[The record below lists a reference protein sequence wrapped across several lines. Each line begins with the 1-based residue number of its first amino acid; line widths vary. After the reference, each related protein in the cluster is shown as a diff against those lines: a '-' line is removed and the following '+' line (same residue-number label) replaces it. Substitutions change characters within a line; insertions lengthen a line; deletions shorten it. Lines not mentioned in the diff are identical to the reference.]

1 MEHKHGV
8 FDSDTLF
15 SINAV
20 TRQIKSDPKQKTVIM
35 QNDHNSER
43 FTFELP
49 RYIEGHDMSICNQVE
64 VHYLNSDSKDKAS
77 FRKGLYTVDD
87 LRISPDDD
95 EKVVCSWLIS
105 QNATQLVGK
114 LSFRLRFK
122 CVENGVITYAWHTAI
137 FSDISVSDGINADET
152 FELEYVDIIE
162 QWKEALQI
170 EFAQWQSA
178 AVDKMTD
185 DITAWKD
192 VESGKVR
199 GEMTA
204 FSAQWNDALN
214 VERKRIDQFVAMP
227 EGSTA
232 GDAEL
237 QDIRVGADGKTY
249 DSAGAAVREQ
259 ITSIVDK
266 LKNAKVDYDEA
277 LIAVNGYYI
286 QDTGK
291 VFENESYSISEPVQI
306 PAGYT
311 LTFTARGYKTAVAMI
326 AKVNADSTYTPL
338 VNSIDSEA
346 HEYTYT
352 TTEDMNIVFSWSTSR
367 GYTLHINADIP
378 IVISM
383 LSEQIMSVSESIGVY
398 GEALLESARTERIVE
413 DYVSLSLFSKFGV
426 IGDSYASGE
435 VYFDS
440 KFHDI
445 YEISWGQ
452 ILARKL
458 GTTCVNFSGG
468 GYSTRGWLNNS
479 KGLAQMLD
487 TEAQDIYYLC
497 LGIND
502 ANNYGAEYLGTV
514 SDINEDYT
522 QNPDTF
528 FGNYGKIIG
537 NIKDYAPHAKI
548 VMFTIV
554 PTTEMK
560 ATYNEAIIEIAN
572 HFGIPYVVQTDDPFF
587 TSDLYVDGKVQSHPV
602 AVVYSGM
609 ATAFERLL
617 KRCITEN
624 FEYFKDAYMY

>member
-1 MEHKHGV
+1 MEHRHGV
-8 FDSDTLF
+8 LDADARF
-15 SINAV
+15 SINAI
-20 TRQIKSDPKQKTVIM
+20 TRQIKGDPKQKTVLM

-43 FTFELP
+43 FSFELP
-49 RYIEGHDMSICNQVE
+49 RMIEGHDMAECNQVE
-64 VHYLNSDSKDKAS
+64 VHYLNSSAKDKDS
-77 FRKGLYTVDD
+77 FNKGLYVVDD
-87 LRISPDDD
+87 LKISPVDP

-105 QNATQLVGK
+105 NNATQLVGK

-122 CVENGVITYAWHTAI
+122 CVDDGVITYAWHTAI
-137 FSDISVSDGINADET
+137 NADISVSDGINADES

-162 QWKEALQI
+162 QWKFALKKEI
-170 EFAQWQSA
+170 
-178 AVDKMTD
+178 TD
-185 DITAWKD
+185 EVNVNVSEWAE

-227 EGSTA
+227 EGATTN
-232 GDAEL
+232 DAEL
-237 QDIRVGADGKTY
+237 QDIRVGADGVTY
-249 DSAGAAVREQ
+249 DSAGTAVREQ
-259 ITSIVDK
+259 VASVLNK
-266 LKNAKVDYDEA
+266 LKNAKVDYDEPLVA
-277 LIAVNGYYI
+277 INGYYI

-291 VFENESYSISEPVQI
+291 IFENESYSISEPIQI

-311 LTFTARGYKTAVAMI
+311 MTFTARGYKTAVAMI
-326 AKVNADSTYTPL
+326 AKLNADGTYTPL

-346 HEYTYT
+346 HEYTYAT
-352 TTEDMNIVFSWSTSR
+352 TDDVNIVFSWSTTR
-367 GYTLHINADIP
+367 GYSLHINVNVFD
-378 IVISM
+378 VVSVLSDRM
-383 LSEQIMSVSESIGVY
+383 LT
-398 GEALLESARTERIVE
+398 LLKETKNERISE

-435 VYFDS
+435 VYFDE
-440 KFHDI
+440 KLHDI

-458 GTTCVNFSGG
+458 GASCVNFSGG
-468 GYSTRGWLNNS
+468 GYSTRGWLKNS
-479 KGLAQMLD
+479 KGLTKMLN

-502 ANNYGAEYLGTV
+502 ANNYGEEYLGSV
-514 SDINEDYT
+514 ADINEDDT
-522 QNPDTF
+522 LNPDTF
-528 FGNYGKIIG
+528 FGNYGRIVC
-537 NIKDYAPHAKI
+537 NIKKHAPNAKI

-560 ATYNEAIIEIAN
+560 ATYNEAIIEIADR
-572 HFGIPYVVQTDDPFF
+572 FGIPYIVQTDDPFF
-587 TSDLYVDGKVQSHPV
+587 TSDLYVNGKVKSHPV

-617 KRCITEN
+617 KRCIIEN
-624 FEYFKDAYMY
+624 FDYFKDAYMH

>member
-8 FDSDTLF
+8 YDSDTRF

-20 TRQIKSDPKQKTVIM
+20 TRQIKSDPKQKTTVI
-35 QNDHNSER
+35 QHDHNSER

-49 RYIEGHDMSICNQVE
+49 RYIEQHDMSICNKVE
-64 VHYLNSDSKDKAS
+64 VHYLNIDAKTKEEKNGVYVS
-77 FRKGLYTVDD
+77 DD
-87 LRISPDDD
+87 LQISPDDP
-95 EKVVCSWLIS
+95 EKVICSWLIS
-105 QNATQLVGK
+105 NNATQLVGA
-114 LSFRLRFK
+114 LSFIVRFC
-122 CVENGVITYAWHTAI
+122 CVEGSNVTYAWNTAVA
-137 FSDISVSDGINADET
+137 SVNVSAGINAGEAVVAEYADILEKWKAELYDAGYINAATMQNEMSLLKSRMDT
-152 FELEYVDIIE
+152 FTSLP
-162 QWKEALQI
+162 
-170 EFAQWQSA
+170 
-178 AVDKMTD
+178 
-185 DITAWKD
+185 
-192 VESGKVR
+192 
-199 GEMTA
+199 
-204 FSAQWNDALN
+204 N
-214 VERKRIDQFVAMP
+214 
-227 EGSTA
+227 GSTA

-237 QDIRVGADGKTY
+237 ADIRVGADGKTY
-249 DSAGAAVREQ
+249 GSAGTAVREQ
-259 ITSIVDK
+259 IASILDK
-266 LKNAKVDYDEA
+266 LKNTKVDYDES
-277 LIAVNGYYI
+277 LVAVNGYYI

-291 VFENESYSISEPVQI
+291 IFENESYSISEPIRI

-326 AKVNADSTYTPL
+326 AKLNADGTYAPL

-346 HEYTYT
+346 HEYTYA
-352 TTEDMNIVFSWSTSR
+352 TTEDMDVVFSWSTSR
-367 GYTLHINADIP
+367 GYALHINTNIFNVVSVFSDR
-378 IVISM
+378 M
-383 LSEQIMSVSESIGVY
+383 LT
-398 GEALLESARTERIVE
+398 LLENAKNERIKE

-435 VYFDS
+435 VYFDG

-458 GTTCVNFSGG
+458 GTSCVNFSGG

-479 KGLAQMLD
+479 KGLARMLD

-502 ANNYGAEYLGTV
+502 ANNYGEEYLGAV
-514 SDINEDYT
+514 ADIKEDYT

-528 FGNYGKIIG
+528 FGNYGRIIG
-537 NIKDYAPHAKI
+537 NIQEHAPNAKI

-554 PTTEMK
+554 PTTDMK

-602 AVVYSGM
+602 TVVYSGM

-617 KRCITEN
+617 KRCIIEN